1 MGKNSLKRAIELDV
15 VDFAEHTSAHGIPRA
30 YVSTGWR
37 RYMWLLCFL
46 FCLSCFGHQ
55 AYLIIERFNRN
66 DIIVGVEIK
75 FEEIKFPAVT
85 VCNMNP
91 YKNSAARELGAIR
104 NALEAF
110 EMAIDKSD
118 GNAHSKRMKRS
129 SNSKMIAVDLMCKE
143 EHGMLMA
150 NEFGHLE
157 CTCIT
162 FDDSETN
169 EEDDEMYWNCH
180 LKNDWNHRICHVA
193 EEHNQ
198 LKTCK
203 CHEENCIEDGV
214 TKQMMWPLQMK
225 RNGTKLCISV
235 ESGGPSYCAN
245 SQKFEVSK
253 CKSCDWLGKCEE
265 KNEEEHGVEEEKKS
279 CICHRGNCF
288 QIKNNSKVGMEVST
302 EFNSR
307 VRVFQ
312 KKKRRVPE
320 RKVHERLLSRYE
332 GLLAVYSHCNC
343 TTQHGCVST
352 SVPDMDL
359 ENSNKTC
366 LCFYNQKNEQV
377 WPCYKEPEWEERKCS
392 RCNTLGDCVYT
403 DKPKKQNISCLC
415 ATPIKMCVRIDPPQ
429 TNETTLDDRIVKFWD
444 IQPSTTMSPIV
455 KKKEE
460 RDKAYGYS
468 GVKDRIALRAKA
480 MENIIFA
487 VDALTESQKWQIS
500 YDKSDFIMKCSF
512 NGQECNV
519 KHDFVE
525 YLDPTYGA
533 CFTYGQKLGNITNER
548 SGPAYGLRLEV
559 FVNVTEYLPT
569 TEAAGVRLTVHA
581 TDEQPFPDTLGFS
594 APTGFVS
601 SFGIK
606 LKSMVRLPAPY
617 GDCVQEGKT
626 EDFIYTQ
633 KAYNTE
639 GCQRSCIQK
648 HLSQTCGCGDPRFPP
663 YRESKNCPVDDP
675 YKRECIKNEMH
686 VATRDSKKL
695 GCSCKQPCNQ
705 DVYSVSYSAS
715 RWPAIAGDLSGCP
728 HGMAAQH
735 CLMYKREQG
744 SMIEVYFEQLNYESL
759 LESEA
764 YGWSNLLSDFGGQLG
779 LWMGVSVITIGE
791 VACFFFEVFIS
802 IISSNRTKRRP
813 ARKSFSSSLRC
824 STDYNLN
831 KDGFNLDN

>member
-1 MGKNSLKRAIELDV
+1 MGKISLKRAIELDV

-46 FCLSCFGHQ
+46 SCLSCFVHQ
-55 AYLIIERFNRN
+55 AYLIVNRFNRN

-85 VCNMNP
+85 ICNMNP

-118 GNAHSKRMKRS
+118 GNAHSRKKRAT
-129 SNSKMIAVDLMCKE
+129 NSKMISIDLMCKDE
-143 EHGMLMA
+143 RGMLMA
-150 NEFGHLE
+150 HEFGHVE
-157 CTCIT
+157 CTCAT
-162 FDDSETN
+162 FDDSDVA
-169 EEDDEMYWNCH
+169 DDDGQMFWNCH
-180 LKNDWNHRICHVA
+180 SRTEWSHKVCHVA

-203 CHEENCIEDGV
+203 CHEDVCIEDG
-214 TKQMMWPLQMK
+214 TTRQMTWPLQMT
-225 RNGTKLCISV
+225 RNGTKLCVSP
-235 ESGGPSYCAN
+235 EAGSPRYCAQA
-245 SQKFEVSK
+245 QKFEMTT
-253 CKSCDWLGKCEE
+253 CRNCDWFGKCEQSDGM
-265 KNEEEHGVEEEKKS
+265 EESEENS
-279 CICHRGNCF
+279 VCICHHGNCF
-288 QIKNNSKVGMEVST
+288 KTRNVV
-302 EFNSR
+302 
-307 VRVFQ
+307 
-312 KKKRRVPE
+312 KKRKRRTPE
-320 RKVHERLLSRYE
+320 KRVHERLLSRYE

-343 TTQHGCVST
+343 TKQQGCVST
-352 SVPDMDL
+352 SVPESEL

-366 LCFYNQKNEQV
+366 LCFYNKKNEQV
-377 WPCYKEPEWEERKCS
+377 WPCYKQVDWEERKCS

-403 DKPKKQNISCLC
+403 EKPKKKTISCLC
-415 ATPIKMCVRIDPPQ
+415 ATPIRMCVRIDPPQ
-429 TNETTLDDRIVKFWD
+429 TNMTTLDDRLVKFWD

-487 VDALTESQKWQIS
+487 VDALTEEQKWKIS
-500 YDKSDFIMKCSF
+500 YNKSDFIMKCSF
-512 NGQECNV
+512 NGKECNV

-559 FVNVTEYLPT
+559 FVNITEYLPT

-606 LKSMVRLPAPY
+606 LKSMIRLPAPY
-617 GDCVQEGKT
+617 GDCVKEGKT
-626 EDFIYTQ
+626 EDFIYTH
-633 KAYNTE
+633 KEYNTE

-675 YKRECIKNEMH
+675 YKRGCIKKEMH

-728 HGMAAQH
+728 LGMAAHH
-735 CLMYKREQG
+735 CLHYKREQG
-744 SMIEVYFEQLNYESL
+744 AMIEVYFEQLNYESL

-791 VACFFFEVFIS
+791 VSPTPVPLDRNPSQVACFFFEMFIS
-802 IISSNRTKRRP
+802 VFSSKRVKRRP